1 MATLERIKRRCAVCD
16 VVENKPLV
24 KLSKCQEHHELRC
37 LSCNR
42 DNKHAAPAPSIFS
55 NVSNAETSIIHSIL
69 EQKEI
74 NGSKLRTVHS
84 FERMLN
90 LSLSRM
96 RLKLNLNHSFEPS
109 ALSYY
114 IIRPFFVAHSLITQ

>member
-84 FERMLN
+84 FE
-90 LSLSRM
+90 
-96 RLKLNLNHSFEPS
+96 HATQTQFESFVRT
-109 ALSYY
+109 
-114 IIRPFFVAHSLITQ
+114 IRSFLLHYPPFLRRSFINYAMN